1 MKKVIKRSMLFIT
14 LMFSFIFLFPISSYA
29 YEGSDDTDS
38 IWKEFQEIIPDG
50 IEKPGDKDEII
61 SGVGIDALLSE
72 ITSAISGEGGMAAA
86 FFVMIFGIAMLVAV
100 SETAFPIENGSFS
113 KQVSAA
119 VSMIASVLIFEG
131 IGPLCFAVKESLLL
145 LTDFFSSLIP
155 IFTAILTAGGN
166 VNSAPVQA
174 LNMNI
179 TLSLISKLSSSFLLP
194 LCFALFSLALVSGID
209 NGAVSAVAKGIKG
222 TFMWLL
228 GISTT
233 VILAA
238 VSMQSVISGAA
249 DSAYLRAAKYAA
261 SGMIPVVGSTVSSA
275 LATLSGGLSYVKNAV
290 GISAVFIIIC
300 ISLSPLINL
309 LLRRFAF
316 SVSVSF
322 LEYMGAAGGVRV
334 FSAFRAALDA
344 MISVY
349 VISVIIYI
357 SEIIVFI
364 KCGVEVFG

>member
-1 MKKVIKRSMLFIT
+1 MKKAIKKSALFIT
-14 LMFSFIFLFPISSYA
+14 LLLSLFFMFPLSSYA
-29 YEGSDDTDS
+29 YTSSDETES
-38 IWKEFQEIIPDG
+38 IWKEFQETIPDG
-50 IEKPGDKDEII
+50 VDKPSDKEDII

-72 ITSAISGEGGMAAA
+72 ITSALSGECGNAVA
-86 FFVMIFGIAMLVAV
+86 FFAMIFGISMLVAV
-100 SETAFPIENGSFS
+100 SETSFPIENQSFS
-113 KQVSAA
+113 KRVSAA
-119 VSMIASVLIFEG
+119 VAMISSVMIFEG
-131 IGPLCFAVKESLLL
+131 IGPLCFTVKESLVL

-166 VNSAPVQA
+166 INSAPVQA

-179 TLSLISKLSSSFLLP
+179 TLSLIAKIATSLLLP
-194 LCFALFSLALVSGID
+194 LCFAFFSLALASSID
-209 NGAVSAVAKGIKG
+209 DGAVSAVAKGIKG
-222 TFMWLL
+222 LFMWLL

-238 VSMQSVISGAA
+238 VSMQSMIAGAA

-290 GISAVFIIIC
+290 GISSVFIIIC
-300 ISLSPLINL
+300 ISLSPLISL

-322 LEYMGAAGGVRV
+322 LEYMGSTGGVRV
-334 FSAFRAALDA
+334 FSSFRAALDA
-344 MISVY
+344 LISVY

-364 KCGVEVFG
+364 KCGVEIFG

>member
-1 MKKVIKRSMLFIT
+1 MKKAIKKSALFIT
-14 LMFSFIFLFPISSYA
+14 LLLSLFFMFPLSSYA
-29 YEGSDDTDS
+29 YTSSDETES
-38 IWKEFQEIIPDG
+38 IWKEFQETIPDG
-50 IEKPGDKDEII
+50 VDKPSDKEDII
-61 SGVGIDALLSE
+61 SVVGIDALLSE
-72 ITSAISGEGGMAAA
+72 ITSALFGECGKAAA
-86 FFVMIFGIAMLVAV
+86 FFAMMFGIAMLVAV
-100 SETAFPIENGSFS
+100 SETSFPIENQSFS
-113 KQVSAA
+113 KRVSAA
-119 VSMIASVLIFEG
+119 VAMISSVMIFEG
-131 IGPLCFAVKESLLL
+131 IGPLCFTVKESLVL

-166 VNSAPVQA
+166 INSAPVQA

-179 TLSLISKLSSSFLLP
+179 TLSLIAKIATSLLLP
-194 LCFALFSLALVSGID
+194 LCFAFFSLALASSID
-209 NGAVSAVAKGIKG
+209 DGAVSAVAKGIKG
-222 TFMWLL
+222 VFMWLL

-238 VSMQSVISGAA
+238 VSMQSMIAGAA

-275 LATLSGGLSYVKNAV
+275 LASLSYVKNAV
-290 GISAVFIIIC
+290 GISSVFIIIC
-300 ISLSPLINL
+300 ISLSPLISL

-322 LEYMGAAGGVRV
+322 LEYMGSTGGVRV
-334 FSAFRAALDA
+334 FSSFRAALDA
-344 MISVY
+344 LISVY

-364 KCGVEVFG
+364 KCGVEIFG